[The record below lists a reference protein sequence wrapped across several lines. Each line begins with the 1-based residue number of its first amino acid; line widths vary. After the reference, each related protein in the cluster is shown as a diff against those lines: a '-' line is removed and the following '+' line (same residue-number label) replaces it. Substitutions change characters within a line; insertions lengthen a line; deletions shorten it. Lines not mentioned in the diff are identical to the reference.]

1 MILCLKNRRLENL
14 TPAFPHVNLL
24 RQSCWILVSKCAVQ
38 PSLGRSEK
46 DSISRKKAGWAVGG
60 GNQPPTRNNKNY

>member
-46 DSISRKKAGWAVGG
+46 DSISRKKAGWGWD
-60 GNQPPTRNNKNY
+60 QPPTRNNKNY

>member
-1 MILCLKNRRLENL
+1 MILCPKNRTLENL

-38 PSLGRSEK
+38 PSLGSSEK
-46 DSISRKKAGWAVGG
+46 DSVSRKKAGQGWD
-60 GNQPPTRNNKNY
+60 QTPTRDNKNY